1 MSIKPSTHEE
11 TYFTQLELERRRKGV
26 FENVTNTKVLEREEQ
41 KLLHWMR
48 CPKCG
53 QELSTQQY
61 GPVEIDV
68 CPNCRGLWLDA
79 NELET
84 ILAKESGL
92 LRSFAKILGRR

>member
-11 TYFTQLELERRRKGV
+11 TYFTQKGV

-53 QELSTQQY
+53 SELTEMAYRDQC
-61 GPVEIDV
+61 IDR
-68 CPNCRGLWLDA
+68 CEACGGIWLDA
-79 NELET
+79 GELEAMAT
-84 ILAKESGL
+84 KEDGFLAGL
-92 LRSFAKILGRR
+92 RKVFQG